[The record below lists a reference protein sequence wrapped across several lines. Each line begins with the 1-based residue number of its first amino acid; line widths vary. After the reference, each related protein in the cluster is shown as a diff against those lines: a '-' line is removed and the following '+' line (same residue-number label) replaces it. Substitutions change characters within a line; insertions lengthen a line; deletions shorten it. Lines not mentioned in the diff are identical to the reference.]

1 MAVTTHTDMQ
11 INEDHFYG
19 GLFEAM
25 EQDIEGLAAGSR
37 GAIVINDDR
46 IKGDYG
52 YDSFFTSI
60 SSLVERRVVDT
71 VSAGTATQ
79 ALEKEYVSVKVN
91 RRAQVEWSLDAFK
104 KKQLDPM
111 GFSFVL
117 GREFQRRKMQEMV
130 NLGLTAAATALESQ
144 TALTKDVT
152 GESTKTVTHTYI
164 NDAFAKR
171 GDKANEIVAVAI
183 HSKPYYN
190 LIGQALSDKVPANI
204 GGGAIM
210 EGSVPI
216 FGRSALVSDSS
227 GLTDANGSLT
237 DTYNTLGLV
246 PGALIISQSE
256 PETIVGAD
264 LVTGLHNLV
273 YRFQAEWS
281 YNIAV
286 KGFQWDVAN
295 GGANPLDSAVATTT
309 NWDQIDTSDK
319 TLAGVLLVS
328 Q

>member
-19 GLFEAM
+19 GLFEEL
-25 EQDIEGLAAGSR
+25 EQEIDQLASASR
-37 GAIVINDDR
+37 GAIIVNDER

-52 YDSFFTSI
+52 YQSFFTSI
-60 SSLVERRVVDT
+60 SSLVERRVSDT
-71 VSAGTATQ
+71 VTAGTATQ
-79 ALEKEYVSVKVN
+79 ALEKEYVSVKLN

-117 GREFQRRKMQEMV
+117 GREFQRRKMQEML
-130 NLGLTAAATALESQ
+130 NIGLTACATALEGQ
-144 TALTKDVT
+144 TALTNDQSAAT
-152 GESTKTVTHTYI
+152 ITHAQI
-164 NDAFAKR
+164 NAAFALR
-171 GDKANEIVAVAI
+171 GDRASEIVAVAM
-183 HSKPYYN
+183 HSKPYYD
-190 LIGQALSDKVPANI
+190 LIGQALSDKMPANI
-204 GGGAIM
+204 GGGAI
-210 EGSVPI
+210 EVGNVPI
-216 FGRSALVSDSS
+216 FGRAALVTDSS
-227 GLTDANGSLT
+227 GLTDANGSLA

-256 PETIVGAD
+256 PETIVGAE

-273 YRFQAEWS
+273 YRFQAEWT
-281 YNIAV
+281 YNVGV

-295 GGANPLDSAVATTT
+295 GGANPTDANVAVTT

-319 TLAGVLLVS
+319 TLAGVLLVNKGA
-328 Q
+328 